1 MARYTGPVCKLCRRE
16 GTKLYL
22 KGEKCFTDKCPV
34 NRRPYPP
41 GQHGQG
47 NTRRKL
53 SEYGVQLREKQKARR
68 TYGVM
73 EGQFARYFEKAE
85 KKQGVTGEVLL
96 QALERRLD
104 NVVYRMGLA
113 SSRAEARQL
122 VRHNHFQVNGRRVNI
137 PSFAVKPGDVIEVR
151 ESSRQK
157 PRFKQMAEVT
167 SRLIPAWLEVNSEAL
182 RGTVLRLPNRD
193 EIDAPVQ
200 EQLIVEW
207 YSRV

>member
-22 KGEKCFTDKCPV
+22 KGEKCFTDKCPGT
-34 NRRPYPP
+34 RRPVPP
-41 GQHGQG
+41 GQHGLG
-47 NTRRKL
+47 RRKL
-53 SEYGVQLREKQKARR
+53 SEYGVQMREKQKARR

-73 EGQFARYFEKAE
+73 EGQFARYFDKAAR

-96 QALERRLD
+96 QTLERRLD
-104 NVVYRMGLA
+104 NVVYRLGLA
-113 SSRAEARQL
+113 ASRPEARQL

-137 PSFAVKPGDVIEVR
+137 PSFSVKPGDVIEVR

-167 SRLIPAWLEVNSEAL
+167 SRLVPAWLEVNSEAL
-182 RGTVLRLPNRD
+182 RGTVLRMPNRD

-207 YSRV
+207 YSR

>member
-1 MARYTGPVCKLCRRE
+1 MARYTDPVCKICRRE

-22 KGEKCFTDKCPV
+22 KGEKCFTDKCPMT
-34 NRRPYPP
+34 RRPVPP

-47 NTRRKL
+47 RRKL

-73 EGQFARYFEKAE
+73 EGQFARYFEKAA
-85 KKQGVTGEVLL
+85 KNKRGITGELLL
-96 QALERRLD
+96 QTLERRLD
-104 NVVYRMGLA
+104 NVIYRMGLG

-137 PSFAVKPGDVIEVR
+137 PSFLVKPGDVIEVR

-157 PRFKQMAEVT
+157 PRFKQMDQT
-167 SRLIPAWLEVNSEAL
+167 SSRLVPAWLEVNSEAL

-207 YSRV
+207 YSR

>member
-34 NRRPYPP
+34 ARRAYPP

-47 NTRRKL
+47 RRKL

-73 EGQFARYFEKAE
+73 EGQFSRYFEKAE
-85 KKQGVTGEVLL
+85 NKKGVTGELLL
-96 QALERRLD
+96 QMLERRLD
-104 NVVYRMGLA
+104 NVVYRMGFA

-122 VRHNHFQVNGRRVNI
+122 VRHNHFSVNGRRVNI
-137 PSFAVKPGDVIEVR
+137 PSFSVKPGDVIEVR
-151 ESSRQK
+151 PESRQK
-157 PRFKQMAEVT
+157 ARFKEMAEATRGV
-167 SRLIPAWLEVNSEAL
+167 PAWLEVSSEAMK
-182 RGTVLRLPNRD
+182 GTVVRLPNREEVD
-193 EIDAPVQ
+193 TPVQ
-200 EQLIVEW
+200 EQLIVEY
-207 YSRV
+207 YSR